1 MNNKHRRVPYWLIA
15 VLTLIKN
22 ECSKNEHCIN
32 CPINAAF
39 DGVCLFDA
47 AKFPSQWELEHG

>member
-1 MNNKHRRVPYWLIA
+1 MNKHRRVPYWLIA

-39 DGVCLFDA
+39 DGVCLLDA